1 MLIYLLHKITTGGK
15 LDIYLKFGGVQ
26 GMKYENSD
34 HGFGS
39 EDKEHMEYREKADT
53 LTSTCPSC
61 HRTRVRG
68 GDFAEA
74 MMRMQR

>member
-15 LDIYLKFGGVQ
+15 IDIYLKFGGVQ

-53 LTSTCPSC
+53 LTSTRSPY
-61 HRTRVRG
+61 HRTKVRG
-68 GDFAEA
+68 GGTS
-74 MMRMQR
+74 QKQ

>member
-1 MLIYLLHKITTGGK
+1 
-15 LDIYLKFGGVQ
+15 
-26 GMKYENSD
+26 MKYENLD

-53 LTSTCPSC
+53 LTSTRSPY
-61 HRTRVRG
+61 HRTKVRG
-68 GDFAEA
+68 GGDLAEA